1 MGKNYFKIEENMKRM
16 SIINQ
21 IKKSTQS
28 NSLTNDSLII
38 QIWGDKM
45 NSIIRR
51 MIDKN
56 KKEFKIRSL

>member
-1 MGKNYFKIEENMKRM
+1 MKRM